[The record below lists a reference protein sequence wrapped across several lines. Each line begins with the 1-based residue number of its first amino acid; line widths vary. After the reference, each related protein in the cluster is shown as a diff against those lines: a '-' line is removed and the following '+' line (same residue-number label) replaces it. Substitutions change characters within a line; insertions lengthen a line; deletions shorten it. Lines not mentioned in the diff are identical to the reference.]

1 MGALEGKVVLVT
13 GGGNGI
19 GRDCALIAAREG
31 AKVVVND
38 LGGGLKGGDEGSASA
53 AEAVA
58 QEIRAAG
65 GEAVSNSESVTSYK
79 AVEGMVEQARDTFG
93 GLHAVINPA
102 GILRDVMFHK
112 MSEDDWDRVIDV
124 HMRGSFNVARAT
136 IELFREQNDGAYM
149 FFTSTSGLLGNIGQ
163 ANYGAAKMGIAGL
176 SRIIAME
183 GARNNVRSN
192 CLAPVAWTRMTQ
204 SVPVKDEA
212 AAKRREVMAQ
222 TIRADQP
229 ARLSVALVAPAAAHV
244 SGQIFGASGENIILY
259 SQPRPIE
266 TLTKPEGE
274 GWTIETILNEAVPKM
289 QDKFF
294 PLSRPPLASQGGAAE
309 PAKTPA

>member
-1 MGALEGKVVLVT
+1 MGALSGKVVLVT

-19 GRDCALIAAREG
+19 GREAALIAAAEG
-31 AKVVVND
+31 AKVLVND
-38 LGGGLKGGDEGSASA
+38 LGGSLKGEDEGSAGP
-53 AEAVA
+53 AEMVA

-65 GEAVSNSESVTSYK
+65 GEAASNSDSVTNYK
-79 AVEGMVEQARDTFG
+79 AVQGMVEQARDTFG

-112 MSEDDWDRVIDV
+112 MTEDDWDRVIDV

-136 IELFREQNDGAYM
+136 IELFRDQNDGAYM
-149 FFTSTSGLLGNIGQ
+149 FFTSTSGLFGNVGQ

-212 AAKRREVMAQ
+212 AAARRAVMAEK
-222 TIRADQP
+222 IRADQP
-229 ARLSVALVAPAAAHV
+229 ARFSVAMIAPAASHV
-244 SGQIFGASGENIILY
+244 SGQIFGSSGENIILY

-266 TLTKPEGE
+266 TCTKEE
-274 GWTIETILNEAVPKM
+274 GWTVDSILKEAVPQM
-289 QDKFF
+289 APKFYD
-294 PLSRPPLASQGGAAE
+294 LGRAPPSAPAPKPAA
-309 PAKTPA
+309 AG

>member
-1 MGALEGKVVLVT
+1 MGALDGKVVLVT

-19 GRDCALIAAREG
+19 GRDCALIAAQQG

-38 LGGGLKGGDEGSASA
+38 LGGGLKGEDEGSAGP
-53 AEAVA
+53 AETVA

-65 GEAVSNSESVTSYK
+65 GQAVSNSDSVTNLD
-79 AVEGMVEQARDTFG
+79 AVYAMVEQAKKEFG

-112 MSEDDWDRVIDV
+112 MTEAEWDAVIAV

-149 FFTSTSGLLGNIGQ
+149 FFTSTSGLFGNIGQ

-192 CLAPVAWTRMTQ
+192 CIAPVAWTRMTQ
-204 SVPVKDEA
+204 SVPIKDEA
-212 AAKRREVMAQ
+212 AAARRKIMAEKV
-222 TIRADQP
+222 RADQP
-229 ARLSVALVAPAAAHV
+229 ARFSVALVSDAAKNV
-244 SGQIFGASGENIILY
+244 SGQIFGVSGENIILY

-266 TLTKPEGE
+266 TCSKPDGE
-274 GWTIETILNEAVPKM
+274 EWTVDSILGEVLPKM
-289 QDKFF
+289 APKFF
-294 PLSRPPLASQGGAAE
+294 DLNRAPLAGAQ
-309 PAKTPA
+309 PAKQPA

>member
-1 MGALEGKVVLVT
+1 MGALDGKVVLVT

-19 GRDCALIAAREG
+19 GRDCALIAAQEG

-38 LGGGLKGGDEGSASA
+38 LGGGLKGEDEGSESA
-53 AEAVA
+53 AEKVA

-65 GEAVSNSESVTSYK
+65 GEAVSNSDSVTSLR

-112 MSEDDWDRVIDV
+112 MTEVDWDRVIDV

-149 FFTSTSGLLGNIGQ
+149 FFTSTSGLFGNIGQ

-204 SVPVKDEA
+204 SVPIKDEA
-212 AAKRREVMAQ
+212 AAERRKVMAEK
-222 TIRADQP
+222 IRADQP
-229 ARLSVALVAPAAAHV
+229 ARFSVAMVAPAASNV

-266 TLTKPEGE
+266 TVTKEE
-274 GWTIETILNEAVPKM
+274 GWTVDSILKEAVPKM
-289 QDKFF
+289 EPKFY
-294 PLSRPPLASQGGAAE
+294 PLQRGPLPGATATPA
-309 PAKTPA
+309 PAKVG

>member
-1 MGALEGKVVLVT
+1 MGVLDGKVVLVT

-19 GRDCALIAAREG
+19 GRDCALIAAQEG
-31 AKVVVND
+31 AKVLVND
-38 LGGGLKGGDEGSASA
+38 LGGSLKGEDEGSAGP

-65 GEAVSNSESVTSYK
+65 GEAVSNSESVTNYK
-79 AVEGMVEQARDTFG
+79 AVQGMVEQAMDTFG

-102 GILRDVMFHK
+102 GILRDTMFHK

-124 HMRGSFNVARAT
+124 HLRGSFNVCRAT
-136 IELFREQNDGAYM
+136 IEHFRDQNDGAYM
-149 FFTSTSGLLGNIGQ
+149 LYTSTSGLFGNIGQ

-192 CLAPVAWTRMTQ
+192 CIAPVAWTRMTQ
-204 SVPVKDEA
+204 SVPIKDEA
-212 AAKRREVMAQ
+212 AAARRKVMAEKV
-222 TIRADQP
+222 RPDQP
-229 ARLSVALVAPAAAHV
+229 ARFSVALVSPAAANV
-244 SGQIFGASGENIILY
+244 SGQIFGVSGENIMLY

-266 TLTKPEGE
+266 TCSKPDGE
-274 GWTIETILNEAVPKM
+274 AWTVEAILKEAMPKM
-289 QDKFF
+289 APKFF
-294 PLSRPPLASQGGAAE
+294 DLNRAPMAGSQQNQAQKQ
-309 PAKTPA
+309 PA

>member
-1 MGALEGKVVLVT
+1 MGALDGKVVLVT

-19 GRDCALIAAREG
+19 GRDCALIAAQEG

-38 LGGGLKGGDEGSASA
+38 LGGGLKGEDEGSASA
-53 AEAVA
+53 AEKVA

-65 GEAVSNSESVTSYK
+65 GEAVSNSESVTSLRS
-79 AVEGMVEQARDTFG
+79 VEGMVEQARDTFG
-93 GLHAVINPA
+93 GLPAVINPA
-102 GILRDVMFHK
+102 GILRDVRFHK
-112 MSEDDWDRVIDV
+112 MSEEDWDRVIDV

-149 FFTSTSGLLGNIGQ
+149 FFTSTSGLFGNIGQ

-204 SVPVKDEA
+204 SVPIKDEA
-212 AAKRREVMAQ
+212 AAARRQVMAER
-222 TIRADQP
+222 IRADQP
-229 ARLSVALVAPAAAHV
+229 ARFSVAMVAPAAANV

-259 SQPRPIE
+259 SQPRPVE
-266 TLTKPEGE
+266 TVTKEE
-274 GWTIETILNEAVPKM
+274 GWTVDSIIKEAIPKM
-289 QDKFF
+289 APKFF
-294 PLSRPPLASQGGAAE
+294 DLNRAPMTGSQ
-309 PAKTPA
+309 PAQKQPA

>member
-1 MGALEGKVVLVT
+1 MGALSGKVVLVT

-19 GRDCALIAAREG
+19 GREAALIAAAEG
-31 AKVVVND
+31 AKVLVND
-38 LGGGLKGGDEGSASA
+38 LGGSLKGEDEGSAGP
-53 AEAVA
+53 AEMVA

-65 GEAVSNSESVTSYK
+65 GEAASNSDSVTNYK
-79 AVEGMVEQARDTFG
+79 AVQGMVEQARDTFG

-112 MSEDDWDRVIDV
+112 MTEDDWDRVIDV

-136 IELFREQNDGAYM
+136 IELFRDQNDGAYM
-149 FFTSTSGLLGNIGQ
+149 FFTSTSGLFGNVGQ

-212 AAKRREVMAQ
+212 AAARRAVMAEK
-222 TIRADQP
+222 IRADQP
-229 ARLSVALVAPAAAHV
+229 ARFSVAMVAPAAAGV
-244 SGQIFGASGENIILY
+244 SGQIFGSSGENIILY

-266 TLTKPEGE
+266 TCTKEE
-274 GWTIETILNEAVPKM
+274 GWTVDSILKEAVPQM
-289 QDKFF
+289 APKFYDLGRA
-294 PLSRPPLASQGGAAE
+294 PQAA
-309 PAKTPA
+309 PAPKPATAG

>member
-1 MGALEGKVVLVT
+1 MGVLDGKVVLVT

-19 GRDCALIAAREG
+19 GRDCALIAAEEG

-38 LGGGLKGGDEGSASA
+38 LGGGLKGEDEGSAGP

-58 QEIRAAG
+58 QEIRAKG
-65 GEAVSNSESVTSYK
+65 GEAVSNSDSVTSYK
-79 AVEGMVEQARDTFG
+79 AVQGMVEQALDTFG

-102 GILRDVMFHK
+102 GILRDTMFHK

-124 HMRGSFNVARAT
+124 HMRGSFNVCRAT
-136 IELFREQNDGAYM
+136 IEHFRNQNDGAYM
-149 FFTSTSGLLGNIGQ
+149 LYTSTSGLFGNIGQ

-192 CLAPVAWTRMTQ
+192 CIAPVAWTRMTQ
-204 SVPVKDEA
+204 SVPIKDEA
-212 AAKRREVMAQ
+212 AAARRAVMAEK
-222 TIRADQP
+222 IRPDQP
-229 ARLSVALVAPAAAHV
+229 ARFSVALVSDAAKSV
-244 SGQIFGASGENIILY
+244 SGQIFGVSGENIILY

-266 TLTKPEGE
+266 TCSKPEGE
-274 GWTIETILNEAVPKM
+274 AWTVQSILSEAVPKM
-289 QDKFF
+289 TPKFF
-294 PLSRPPLASQGGAAE
+294 DLNRAPMAGSQQPQKQ
-309 PAKTPA
+309 PA

>member
-1 MGALEGKVVLVT
+1 MGILDGKVVLVT

-19 GRDCALIAAREG
+19 GRDCALIAAKEG
-31 AKVVVND
+31 AKVLVND
-38 LGGGLKGGDEGSASA
+38 LGGGLAGGDEGSAGP

-58 QEIRAAG
+58 NEIRAAG
-65 GEAVSNSESVTSYK
+65 GEAASNSESVTNLA
-79 AVEGMVEQARDTFG
+79 AVHGMVEQAIKTFG

-102 GILRDVMFHK
+102 GILRDGMFHK
-112 MSEDDWDRVIDV
+112 MSEQDWDRVSEV
-124 HMRGSFNVARAT
+124 HLKGSFNVARAS
-136 IELFREQNDGAYM
+136 IEHFRDQNDGAYV

-163 ANYGAAKMGIAGL
+163 TNYGAAKMGIAGL

-192 CLAPVAWTRMTQ
+192 ALAPVAWTRMTQ

-212 AAKRREVMAQ
+212 AAARRQQMAQ
-222 TIRADQP
+222 AIRADQP
-229 ARLSVALVAPAAAHV
+229 ARLAVALVSEAAKSV

-266 TLTKPEGE
+266 TLTKPEG
-274 GWTIETILNEAVPKM
+274 WTPSTIISEAFAKM
-289 QDKFF
+289 ESKFF
-294 PLSRPPLASQGGAAE
+294 PLARPFPSMSQAAE
-309 PAKTPA
+309 QAPATAG

>member
-1 MGALEGKVVLVT
+1 MGALDGKVVLVT

-19 GRDCALIAAREG
+19 GRDCALIAAQEG

-38 LGGGLKGGDEGSASA
+38 LGGSLKGDDEGSASA
-53 AEAVA
+53 AEKVCE
-58 QEIRAAG
+58 EIRAAG
-65 GEAVSNSESVTSYK
+65 GEAVSNSDSVTNLD
-79 AVEGMVEQARDTFG
+79 AVYGMVDLAKKTFG

-112 MSEDDWDRVIDV
+112 MTEQDWDAVIAV

-149 FFTSTSGLLGNIGQ
+149 FFTSTSGLFGNIGQ

-192 CLAPVAWTRMTQ
+192 CLAPVAWTR
-204 SVPVKDEA
+204 
-212 AAKRREVMAQ
+212 
-222 TIRADQP
+222 
-229 ARLSVALVAPAAAHV
+229 
-244 SGQIFGASGENIILY
+244 
-259 SQPRPIE
+259 
-266 TLTKPEGE
+266 
-274 GWTIETILNEAVPKM
+274 
-289 QDKFF
+289 
-294 PLSRPPLASQGGAAE
+294 
-309 PAKTPA
+309 